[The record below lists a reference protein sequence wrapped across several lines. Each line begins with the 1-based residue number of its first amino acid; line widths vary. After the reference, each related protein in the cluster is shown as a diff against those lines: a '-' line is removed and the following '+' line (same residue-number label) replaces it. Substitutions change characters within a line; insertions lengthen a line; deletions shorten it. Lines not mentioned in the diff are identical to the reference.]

1 MPVAVCRWKN
11 RKATRPGDEI
21 MNDLFDDVRNR
32 LTEVF
37 RHVELSDDIRQRLAH
52 PKLALT
58 VSIPV
63 RMDDGRLEV
72 FKGYRVQ
79 FDDTRGPTKG
89 GVRFHPAVSLDEVTT
104 LSFWMTIKCAVVGL
118 PFGGAKGGVIVDPK
132 SLSRLELERLS
143 RGYVRAIA
151 DIIGP
156 KRDIPAPD
164 VYTNATIM
172 GWMAEEYY
180 QIRREQ
186 VPGVITGKPVH
197 LGGSQGRQ
205 AATGQG
211 ALYVLQQWARRKG
224 LTPESTRIAVQGFGN
239 AGYEFARLAHRAG
252 YRIVALSDSRGG
264 IVSDA
269 GLKPEEIMHHKRSRR
284 ELKAMLYCD
293 ASVCEEAAY
302 ETFSNDE
309 LLELDVD
316 VLALAA
322 LENQITADNAERIRA
337 SQILEIA
344 NGPVD
349 AAADTILQ
357 RRGIPV
363 LPDVLVNAGGVTVS
377 YFEWVQN
384 RAGFYWDE
392 DEVNTRLKTIM
403 DREANTVFDLAGE
416 KALSLRTAAYLQG
429 VQRIAGA
436 IGERGT
442 REFFQPA
449 GSGS

>member
-1 MPVAVCRWKN
+1 V
-11 RKATRPGDEI
+11 TT
-21 MNDLFDDVRNR
+21 LFDDIQVR
-32 LTEVF
+32 LAEVF

-52 PKLALT
+52 PKLSLA

-143 RGYVRAIA
+143 RGYIRAIA

-180 QIRREQ
+180 QIRRQQ
-186 VPGVITGKPVH
+186 VPGAITGKPVH
-197 LGGSQGRQ
+197 LGGSLGRQ

-211 ALYVLQQWARRKG
+211 ALYVLQQWAARQNRQPDK
-224 LTPESTRIAVQGFGN
+224 TRIAVQGFGN
-239 AGYEFARLAHRAG
+239 AGYEFARLAHQAG
-252 YRIVALSDSRGG
+252 YPIVAISDSQGG
-264 IVSDA
+264 IVSET
-269 GLKPEEIMHHKRSRR
+269 GLQPEQIMHHKRSRR

-302 ETFSNDE
+302 QTITNAE

-337 SQILEIA
+337 AQILEIA
-344 NGPVD
+344 NGPID
-349 AAADTILQ
+349 AAGDEILAQ
-357 RRGIPV
+357 RGIPV

-384 RAGFYWDE
+384 RAGYYWDE
-392 DEVNTRLKTIM
+392 AEVNARLRIIM
-403 DREANTVFDLAGE
+403 EREANAVFDLAQE
-416 KALSLRTAAYLQG
+416 RDLTLRTAAYLQG

-442 REFFQPA
+442 REYFQ
-449 GSGS
+449 SGADA